1 MLMTITVAIF
11 AIAYILIASDKIP
24 HYLVTSVGAIAVLV
38 IGAVDPI
45 TALTDHHMGIDWN
58 VILLLFGM
66 MLLVG
71 ALQTT
76 GLFEYLAALSA
87 DIARGNPRVTLLL
100 ILGISALTST
110 LLPNLTIVMLI
121 APVAISLARTLA
133 VSPVPFVL
141 ATIIGSNVGGAAT
154 LIGDP
159 PNLIIGSRIGIEFMP
174 FLVVM
179 GPIALI
185 GLVVTALYFV
195 VAYRHALPNQRVDRQ
210 RAVDLDESTML
221 RNIPT
226 LVVGLSLLA
235 VVVGSYIAGSLA
247 GLPPAYVALT
257 AGVLAAIISR
267 APLSSVAASVEWKTL
282 AFFAGLFILV
292 GALVSVGALRLLSTW
307 LIGVVGTDV
316 PTISLILLGFSGL
329 VSGIVDNIPYVTS
342 MVPVIAD
349 MNTALQLAEP
359 SVLWWALATG
369 ADFGGNLTIVG
380 ASANIVGVAIAQREG
395 VKISMW
401 GFAKV
406 GIPVTVLSLV
416 ATVPYFLLVLV

>member
-1 MLMTITVAIF
+1 MLV
-11 AIAYILIASDKIP
+11 
-24 HYLVTSVGAIAVLV
+24 
-38 IGAVDPI
+38 
-45 TALTDHHMGIDWN
+45 
-58 VILLLFGM
+58 
-66 MLLVG
+66 
-71 ALQTT
+71 
-76 GLFEYLAALSA
+76 
-87 DIARGNPRVTLLL
+87 
-100 ILGISALTST
+100 
-110 LLPNLTIVMLI
+110 
-121 APVAISLARTLA
+121 APVAIRLARTLA

-159 PNLIIGSRIGIEFMP
+159 PNLIIGSRLGIEFMP
-174 FLVVM
+174 FLAIM

-195 VAYRHALPNQRVDRQ
+195 VAYRHALPNRKVDRQ
-210 RAVDLDESTML
+210 RAVDLDESTIL

-226 LVVGLSLLA
+226 LVVGLILLV

-257 AGVLAAIISR
+257 AGVIAAVVSR
-267 APLSSVAASVEWKTL
+267 APLSQVSASVEWKTL
-282 AFFAGLFILV
+282 AFFAGLFIIV
-292 GALVSVGALRLLSTW
+292 GALVSVGALGLLSTW
-307 LIGVVGTDV
+307 LISVVGTDV
-316 PTISLILLGFSGL
+316 TTISLLLLGFSGL

-349 MNTALQLAEP
+349 MNSALGLVEP

-380 ASANIVGVAIAQREG
+380 ASANIVGVAIALREG

-401 GFAKV
+401 EFSKV
-406 GIPVTVLSLV
+406 GIPVTTLTIL
-416 ATVPYFLLVLV
+416 ATVPYFLFVLV

>member
-11 AIAYILIASDKIP
+11 VIAYILIATEKVP
-24 HYLVTSVGAIAVLV
+24 HYLVTSIGAIAVLV

-71 ALQTT
+71 GLQTT
-76 GLFEYLAALSA
+76 GLFEYLAAQAA
-87 DIARGNPRVTLLL
+87 DVARGNPRVTLLL
-100 ILGISALTST
+100 ILVISALTST

-121 APVAISLARTLA
+121 APVAISLARTLS

-174 FLVVM
+174 FLAVM

-195 VAYRHALPNQRVDRQ
+195 VAYRHALPNRKVDRQ
-210 RAVDLDESTML
+210 RAVDLDEASIL

-226 LVVGLSLLA
+226 LVIGLILLA
-235 VVVGSYIAGSLA
+235 IVVGSYIAGSLA

-257 AGVLAAIISR
+257 AGVLTAIVSR
-267 APLSSVAASVEWKTL
+267 APLSNVVASVEWKTL

-292 GALVSVGALRLLSTW
+292 GALVSVGALRILSTW
-307 LIGVVGTDV
+307 LISIVGTDI
-316 PTISLILLGFSGL
+316 PTISVILLGFSGL

-342 MVPVIAD
+342 MIPVV
-349 MNTALQLAEP
+349 AEVAKTLP
-359 SVLWWALATG
+359 GLGNDGLWWALAAG

-380 ASANIVGVAIAQREG
+380 ASANVVAVGLAHAKGI
-395 VKISMW
+395 KISFW
-401 GFAKV
+401 EFAKY
-406 GIPVTVLSLV
+406 GIPVTLVSIAISL
-416 ATVPYFLLVLV
+416 PYLLIRYF

>member
-1 MLMTITVAIF
+1 MLMTITVTIF
-11 AIAYILIASDKIP
+11 AIAYILIATEKVP

-38 IGAVDPI
+38 IGAVDPV

-76 GLFEYLAALSA
+76 GLFEFLAALSA

-110 LLPNLTIVMLI
+110 LLPNLTIVMLV
-121 APVAISLARTLA
+121 APVAISLARTLS

-159 PNLIIGSRIGIEFMP
+159 PNLIIGSRIGIEFIP
-174 FLVVM
+174 FLLVM

-195 VAYRHALPNQRVDRQ
+195 FIYRHALPNRKVDRQ
-210 RAVDLDESTML
+210 RAIALDEKTIL

-226 LVVGLSLLA
+226 LVTGLILLA

-247 GLPPAYVALT
+247 GLPPAYVALI
-257 AGVLAAIISR
+257 AGVLAAVVSR
-267 APLSSVAASVEWKTL
+267 APLANVVASVEWKTL

-292 GALVSVGALRLLSTW
+292 GALVSVGALRILSTW
-307 LIGVVGTDV
+307 LISVVGTDV
-316 PTISLILLGFSGL
+316 PTISLVLLGFSGL

-342 MVPVIAD
+342 MVPVVAD
-349 MNTALQLAEP
+349 MNTALGLAEP

-380 ASANIVGVAIAQREG
+380 ASANIVGVAIALREG

-401 GFAKV
+401 DFAKV
-406 GIPVTVLSLV
+406 GIPVTVLALA

>member
-1 MLMTITVAIF
+1 MLMMLTVGIF
-11 AIAYILIASDKIP
+11 AVAYILLLSEKIP
-24 HYLVTSVGAIAVLV
+24 HYLVTAVGAVAVLV

-45 TALTDHHMGIDWN
+45 TALTDHDMGIDWN

-76 GLFEYLAALSA
+76 GLFQFLAALSA

-121 APVAISLARTLA
+121 APVAINLARTLA

-159 PNLIIGSRIGIEFMP
+159 PNLIIGSRVGIEFLP
-174 FLVVM
+174 FIAVM

-185 GLVVTALYFV
+185 GFVVTALYFV
-195 VAYRHALPNQRVDRQ
+195 VVYRHELPNTKVDRQ
-210 RAVDLDESTML
+210 RAIDLDESTLL
-221 RNIPT
+221 RNIPA
-226 LVVGLSLLA
+226 LVIGLAILA
-235 VVVGSYIAGSLA
+235 VIVASYIAGSLG
-247 GLPPAYVALT
+247 GLPPAYVAL
-257 AGVLAAIISR
+257 AGGVVAAIASR
-267 APLSSVAASVEWKTL
+267 APLSAVNASVEWKTL

-292 GALVSVGALRLLSTW
+292 GALVSVGALKILSTW
-307 LIGVVGTDV
+307 LISSVGTDV
-316 PTISLILLGFSGL
+316 PTISILLLGFSGL
-329 VSGIVDNIPYVTS
+329 ISGIVDNIPYVTS
-342 MVPVIAD
+342 MIPVIFD
-349 MNTALQLAEP
+349 MNAALELTEP

-369 ADFGGNLTIVG
+369 ADFGGNLTVIG
-380 ASANIVGVAIAQREG
+380 ASANIVGVAIAHREG
-395 VKISMW
+395 IKLSMW
-401 GFAKV
+401 DFAKV
-406 GIPVTVLSLV
+406 GIPVTTLMIA
-416 ATVPYFLLVLV
+416 ATVPYFLFVLN

>member
-1 MLMTITVAIF
+1 MLMTMTVAIF
-11 AIAYILIASDKIP
+11 AIAYALIASEKVP
-24 HYLVTSVGAIAVLV
+24 HFLVTTVGAIAVLV

-58 VILLLFGM
+58 VIFLLFGM

-100 ILGISALTST
+100 ILVISALTST

-121 APVAISLARTLA
+121 APVAISLARTLS

-174 FLVVM
+174 FLFVM

-195 VAYRHALPNQRVDRQ
+195 VRYRHDLPNRRVDRQ
-210 RAVDLDESTML
+210 RAVDLDESTIL

-226 LVVGLSLLA
+226 LVVGLALLA

-257 AGVLAAIISR
+257 AGVLAAIVSR
-267 APLSSVAASVEWKTL
+267 APVTDVVRSVEWKTL

-292 GALVSVGALRLLSTW
+292 GALVSVGALKILSTW
-307 LIGVVGTDV
+307 LISIVGTDV
-316 PTISLILLGFSGL
+316 PTISVILLGFSGL
-329 VSGIVDNIPYVTS
+329 ISGIVDNIPYVTS

-349 MNTALQLAEP
+349 MNNALGLSEP

-380 ASANIVGVAIAQREG
+380 ASANIVGVAIAHREG
-395 VKISMW
+395 IKISMW
-401 GFAKV
+401 DFAKV
-406 GIPVTVLSLV
+406 GIPVTALTLL
-416 ATVPYFLLVLV
+416 ATVPYFLFVLA

>member
-1 MLMTITVAIF
+1 MLMTMTVAIF
-11 AIAYILIASDKIP
+11 AVAYILIATEKVP
-24 HYLVTSVGAIAVLV
+24 HYLVTSIGAIAVLV

-58 VILLLFGM
+58 VIFLLFGM

-71 ALQTT
+71 GLQTT
-76 GLFEYLAALSA
+76 GLFEYLAALAA
-87 DIARGNPRVTLLL
+87 DVARGNPRVTLVL
-100 ILGISALTST
+100 ILFISALTST
-110 LLPNLTIVMLI
+110 LLPNLTIVMLV
-121 APVAISLARTLA
+121 APVAISLARTLS

-159 PNLIIGSRIGIEFMP
+159 PNLIIGSRIGIEFLP
-174 FLVVM
+174 FLAVM

-195 VAYRHALPNQRVDRQ
+195 IAYRHALPNRKVDRQ
-210 RAVDLDESTML
+210 RAVDLDESAIL
-221 RNIPT
+221 RNTPT
-226 LVVGLSLLA
+226 LVIGLTLLV

-257 AGVLAAIISR
+257 AGVLTAIVSR
-267 APLSSVAASVEWKTL
+267 VPLSSVAASVEWKTL

-292 GALVSVGALRLLSTW
+292 GALVSVGALHIVSTW
-307 LIGVVGTDV
+307 LITVVGTDI
-316 PTISLILLGFSGL
+316 PTISAILLGFSGL

-342 MVPVIAD
+342 MVPVISD
-349 MNTALQLAEP
+349 MNTALGLTEP

-369 ADFGGNLTIVG
+369 ADFGGNLTVVG
-380 ASANIVGVAIAQREG
+380 ASANIVGVAIAHREG

-401 GFAKV
+401 DFAKV
-406 GIPVTVLSLV
+406 GIPVTALTLV
-416 ATVPYFLLVLV
+416 ATVPYFLFVLV